1 MAQLSTVGGDGGR
14 RMLPFLDYFEYNK
27 DNFSMPKPKDTS
39 WGNVAGWYHEM
50 LESEGTFQK
59 EVILPNLK
67 RLLEIK
73 KGETVLDLACGTG
86 FFSREFA
93 TLGAKVIGVDLG
105 KGLIEIAKHAEA
117 ERSLKILRSAQ
128 DDKKNTVQYV
138 VSSADDL
145 NFVLKNSVDTIVI
158 VLALQNIENVHGVLK
173 ECKRVLKPK
182 GKIVLVLNHPAFRVP
197 KSSDWGWDEE
207 SMIQYRRID
216 AYLSEKQVKIEMHP
230 GENKNIKTI
239 SFHRPLQYYFKMFA
253 KNNLAVTKM
262 EEWISNRVGPKGR
275 KFAASEKARKEIP
288 LFLFLELK
296 SIT

>member
-1 MAQLSTVGGDGGR
+1 
-14 RMLPFLDYFEYNK
+14 
-27 DNFSMPKPKDTS
+27 MPKPKDTS

-105 KGLIEIAKHAEA
+105 KDLIEIA
-117 ERSLKILRSAQ
+117 Q
-128 DDKKNTVQYV
+128 KNSPKTIQYV

-182 GKIVLVLNHPAFRVP
+182 STQGGSASGGGKIVLVLNHPAFRVP

-207 SMIQYRRID
+207 NMIQYRRID

-253 KNNLAVTKM
+253 KNNLAVTRM
-262 EEWISNRVGPKGR
+262 EEWISNRIGPKGR

>member
-1 MAQLSTVGGDGGR
+1 
-14 RMLPFLDYFEYNK
+14 
-27 DNFSMPKPKDTS
+27 MPKPKDTS
-39 WGNVAGWYHEM
+39 WSNVAGWYHEM
-50 LESEGTFQK
+50 LEAEGTFQK
-59 EVILPNLK
+59 DVILPNLK
-67 RLLEIK
+67 RLLDIK

-93 TLGAKVIGVDLG
+93 GLGAKVIGVDMG
-105 KGLIEIAKHAEA
+105 KNLIEIA
-117 ERSLKILRSAQ
+117 R
-128 DDKKNTVQYV
+128 KNSPASIQYV

-145 NFVLKNSVDTIVI
+145 NFVLKNSVDTIVV
-158 VLALQNIENVHGVLK
+158 VLAIQNIENVNGVLK

-182 GKIVLVLNHPAFRVP
+182 GKIIFVLNHPAFRVP
-197 KSSDWGWDEE
+197 KNSSWGWDEE
-207 SMIQYRRID
+207 SMIQYRRVD
-216 AYLSEKQVKIEMHP
+216 GYLSEAQVKIEMHP

-253 KNNLAVTKM
+253 KNNFAVTKM
-262 EEWISNRVGPKGR
+262 EEWISNRIGPKGR

>member
-1 MAQLSTVGGDGGR
+1 MT
-14 RMLPFLDYFEYNK
+14 
-27 DNFSMPKPKDTS
+27 KPKDTS

-105 KGLIEIAKHAEA
+105 KDLIEIAK
-117 ERSLKILRSAQ
+117 
-128 DDKKNTVQYV
+128 KNSPTAIQYV

-197 KSSDWGWDEE
+197 KSSDWGWDEQ

-216 AYLSEKQVKIEMHP
+216 VYLSEKQVKIEMHP
-230 GENKNIKTI
+230 GEDKNIKTI

-253 KNNLAVTKM
+253 KNGLAVTRM
-262 EEWISNRVGPKGR
+262 EEWISNRIGPKGR
-275 KFAASEKARKEIP
+275 KFEASEKARKEIP